1 MQSRNFYISYF
12 YSLYIILYTPFMTRA
27 GDHLFLT
34 ATFPVEEA
42 TATFPAE
49 EVAAT
54 IPAEVAT
61 AKFPVTLVDLIL
73 ETWEVVVEDSV
84 VVEVCPLHWTKF
96 SHAMML
102 FCCDNFLE
110 TLLEA
115 VEDLVVVATLVVVE
129 ECPLHWTKF
138 SRATMLL
145 CYD

>member
-1 MQSRNFYISYF
+1 
-12 YSLYIILYTPFMTRA
+12 MTRA
-27 GDHLFLT
+27 EDHLFLT

-42 TATFPAE
+42 TATFPVEEATATFPVEEEATATFPAE
-49 EVAAT
+49 EVEAT